1 MEKVFL
7 IILLASALIPFQAQA
22 GCEGP
27 LVPCG
32 LSEDSPNTSGINER
46 DPCRICHLF
55 ALLDNI
61 LRFIITCL
69 VPIIA
74 VLMLTILI
82 LINERKT

>member
-55 ALLDNI
+55 ALFRQHLKIYYHLLSPNYSS
-61 LRFIITCL
+61 FNAYYFNTY
-69 VPIIA
+69 
-74 VLMLTILI
+74 
-82 LINERKT
+82 K